1 MRDHNRRSGNAP
13 PGHCRAHAGGQSAHK
28 KPAPAPLEQAL
39 RAFADGFPQVDPE
52 DSPFPKGE
60 AMRVSDAMTREVR
73 VCHPRQSIC
82 DAAKLMAE
90 LDCGILP
97 VGEDDRLVGM
107 ITDRDIAIRAVA
119 QHKSPDLPVR
129 DAMSREVKYCFEDQ
143 HVDQVARNMSDLR
156 VRRLPVLDRDKRLV
170 GILSLGDLASAEIR
184 AATEAVSGVS
194 RHGGPH
200 SQSLRI

>member
-1 MRDHNRRSGNAP
+1 
-13 PGHCRAHAGGQSAHK
+13 
-28 KPAPAPLEQAL
+28 
-39 RAFADGFPQVDPE
+39 
-52 DSPFPKGE
+52 
-60 AMRVSDAMTREVR
+60 MRVSDAMTRDVR

-170 GILSLGDLASAEIR
+170 GILSLGDLATAEIR

>member
-1 MRDHNRRSGNAP
+1 
-13 PGHCRAHAGGQSAHK
+13 
-28 KPAPAPLEQAL
+28 
-39 RAFADGFPQVDPE
+39 
-52 DSPFPKGE
+52 
-60 AMRVSDAMTREVR
+60 MRVSDAMTRDVR

-82 DAAKLMAE
+82 DAARLMAE

-143 HVDQVARNMSDLR
+143 PVDQVARNMSDLR

-170 GILSLGDLASAEIR
+170 GILSLGDLATAEIR

-200 SQSLRI
+200 SQSPHVELTGSP